1 MVAAQADVRKP
12 AEIEAAVGRCRD
24 ELGPVDV
31 LVNTVG
37 LLTAL
42 LLALGVA
49 AYLIT
54 DQALLKSLQDSLK
67 ARANGPP
74 RSFIL
79 RALQLHKTPPPLNPH
94 GFDRRT
100 EDIRLVIADNKLHV
114 LVQDEL
120 FGNQLPD
127 KVAAQRALHT
137 GKAGFSTLD
146 ISGGQ
151 SYLVYT
157 DLFVSSGKVLGVA
170 QTTASEAQYHA
181 SQQAVL
187 RGLLSVGVLGLLASA
202 GISLVVVRRALRPI
216 RVAMRHQRDF
226 VADAAHELRTPLA
239 IMRSAIELGLAA
251 GTATEQQDALA
262 QALAEN
268 SHLSRLVADLALL
281 ARADSGAVSLAREP
295 VDLGRL
301 TCDAVSAVDML
312 AEDRRIALRVEAEH
326 APWVIGDAGR
336 LRQLLLIM
344 LDNALKHTPDEGTI
358 VVQVYRQGH
367 QARLQVQDS
376 GTGIAA
382 ADLPHVFDRFYR
394 ADRARHEG
402 MGLGLAIGQWIAQ
415 AHGGQISAAN
425 APEGGALF
433 TVSLP
438 AAR

>member
-1 MVAAQADVRKP
+1 MDA
-12 AEIEAAVGRCRD
+12 
-24 ELGPVDV
+24 GPVRRTGWQIASV
-31 LVNTVG
+31 TVG
-37 LLTAL
+37 LITAL
-42 LLALGVA
+42 LLALGIA

-67 ARANGPP
+67 MRANGSPHG
-74 RSFIL
+74 FIL
-79 RALQLHKTPPPLNPH
+79 RALQLHRPPPPPNSRR
-94 GFDRRT
+94 FDKRT
-100 EDIRLVIADNKLHV
+100 QDVRLVIADNKLHV

-127 KVAAQRALHT
+127 MTAARRALQS
-137 GKAGFSTLD
+137 GKAGFSTLNV
-146 ISGGQ
+146 SGGQ

-157 DLFVSSGKVLGVA
+157 DPFIAKGVRLGVA
-170 QTTASEAQYHA
+170 QTTVSEAQYHD

-187 RGLLSVGVLGLLASA
+187 RGLLSVSVLGLLASA

-295 VDLGRL
+295 VDLGLIAREA
-301 TCDAVSAVDML
+301 AVAVEML
-312 AEDRRIALRVEAEH
+312 AEDRGITLHVAAENP
-326 APWVIGDAGR
+326 PWVSGDAGR

-344 LDNALKHTPDEGTI
+344 LDNALKHTPEGGTI
-358 VVQVYRQGH
+358 VVRVYRQGN

-376 GTGIAA
+376 GKGIAA

-394 ADRARHEG
+394 ADRARHDG

-425 APEGGALF
+425 APEGGAVF

-438 AAR
+438 VAR

>member
-1 MVAAQADVRKP
+1 MP
-12 AEIEAAVGRCRD
+12 GRQGRQNRSVD
-24 ELGPVDV
+24 AGPVRRTGWQIASV
-31 LVNTVG
+31 TVG
-37 LLTAL
+37 LITAL
-42 LLALGVA
+42 LIALGIA

-54 DQALLKSLQDSLK
+54 DEALLKSLQDSLK
-67 ARANGPP
+67 TRANGPP
-74 RSFIL
+74 RGFIL
-79 RALQLHKTPPPLNPH
+79 RVLELHRVPPPLNPR

-100 EDIRLVIADNKLHV
+100 EDVRLVVADSTLHV
-114 LVQDEL
+114 LIQDEL
-120 FGNQLPD
+120 FGTQLPD
-127 KVAAQRALHT
+127 KAAAQRALQT
-137 GKAGFSTLD
+137 DKAGFSTLT

-151 SYLVYT
+151 SFLVYT
-157 DLFVSSGKVLGVA
+157 EPFTAAGVWLGVA
-170 QTTASEAQYHA
+170 QATVSEAQYHA

-216 RVAMRHQRDF
+216 RVAMQRQRSF

-251 GTATEQQDALA
+251 GTAGEQQDALA

-281 ARADSGAVSLAREP
+281 ARADSGAVSLARYP

-301 TCDAVSAVDML
+301 ACDATTL
-312 AEDRRIALRVEAEH
+312 HVEAEH
-326 APWVIGDAGR
+326 APWVMGDAGR

-344 LDNALKHTPDEGTI
+344 LDNALKHTPEGGTI
-358 VVQVYRQGH
+358 VVRVYRQGH

-376 GTGIAA
+376 GAGIAP

-415 AHGGQISAAN
+415 AHGGQITVAN
-425 APEGGALF
+425 ALEGGAVF

>member
-1 MVAAQADVRKP
+1 VRRTGWQI
-12 AEIEAAVGRCRD
+12 ASV
-24 ELGPVDV
+24 
-31 LVNTVG
+31 TVG
-37 LLTAL
+37 LITAL
-42 LLALGVA
+42 LLALGIA

-67 ARANGPP
+67 MRAGGPQHG
-74 RSFIL
+74 FIL
-79 RALQLHKTPPPLNPH
+79 RALQLHRLPPPPTSRR
-94 GFDRRT
+94 FDRRT
-100 EDIRLVIADNKLHV
+100 QDVRLVVADSKLHV
-114 LVQDEL
+114 LLQDEL

-127 KVAAQRALHT
+127 KVAAQRALRSHQ
-137 GKAGFSTLD
+137 ASFSTLTV
-146 ISGGQ
+146 SGGQ

-157 DLFVSSGKVLGVA
+157 DPIVVKGAILGVA

-181 SQQAVL
+181 SQQAIL
-187 RGLLSVGVLGLLASA
+187 RGLLSVSVLGLLASA

-251 GTATEQQDALA
+251 GTPPEQQDALA

-295 VDLGRL
+295 VDLGVVAHEAAA
-301 TCDAVSAVDML
+301 AVEML
-312 AEDRRIALRVEAEH
+312 AEDRSITLRVLAENR
-326 APWVIGDAGR
+326 PWVTGDAGR

-344 LDNALKHTPDEGTI
+344 LDNALKHTPEGGTI
-358 VVQVYRQGH
+358 VVRVYKQGN

-394 ADRARHEG
+394 ADRARHDG

-425 APEGGALF
+425 VPEGGALF

-438 AAR
+438 VAR